1 MIEYLRD
8 TNTIK
13 WEKVGKEIQ
22 FNETS
27 IREFEKTF
35 NRDDYLLSKEC
46 SKQLNDIGVYDK
58 CINNRSG
65 VLSPLGFSVSM
76 KSLKNDTD
84 GIFKDK
90 KLQYVKFGNSVFVLK
105 KSFYETKEWLQSEYD
120 KKYPQI
126 TDEMTDEQIEEFKRK
141 ISEKR
146 KLKRGGILNLKQK
159 IRLGFR

>member
-46 SKQLNDIGVYDK
+46 SKQLIEMGVYDM
-58 CINNRSG
+58 CLNNRSG

-90 KLQYVKFGNSVFVLK
+90 KLQYVEFGNSVFVLK
-105 KSFYETKEWLQSEYD
+105 KSFYKTKEWLQSEYD
-120 KKYPQI
+120 KKYPQ
-126 TDEMTDEQIEEFKRK
+126 MTDEQIEKFERK
-141 ISEKR
+141 MSEK
-146 KLKRGGILNLKQK
+146 KELKRGGILNLKQK

>member
-1 MIEYLRD
+1 VIEYLRD

-46 SKQLNDIGVYDK
+46 SKQLIEMGVYDM
-58 CINNRSG
+58 CLNNRSG

-90 KLQYVKFGNSVFVLK
+90 KLQYVEFGNSVFVLK
-105 KSFYETKEWLQSEYD
+105 KSFYKTKEWLQSEYD
-120 KKYPQI
+120 KKYPQ
-126 TDEMTDEQIEEFKRK
+126 MTDEQIEKFERK
-141 ISEKR
+141 MSEK
-146 KLKRGGILNLKQK
+146 KELKRGGILNLKQK

>member
-8 TNTIK
+8 TNTLK

-27 IREFEKTF
+27 IKEFERTF

-46 SKQLNDIGVYDK
+46 SKQLIEMGVYDM
-58 CINNRSG
+58 CLNNRSG

-105 KSFYETKEWLQSEYD
+105 KSFYKTKEWLQSEYD

-126 TDEMTDEQIEEFKRK
+126 TNKQIEKFERK
-141 ISEKR
+141 MSEKR
-146 KLKRGGILNLKQK
+146 KNQKGGIVGLRQRV
-159 IRLGFR
+159 RLVRR